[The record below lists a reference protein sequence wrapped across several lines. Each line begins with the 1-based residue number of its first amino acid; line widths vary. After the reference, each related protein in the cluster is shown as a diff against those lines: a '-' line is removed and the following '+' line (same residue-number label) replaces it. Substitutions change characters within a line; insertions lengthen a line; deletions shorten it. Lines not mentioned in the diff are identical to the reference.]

1 MNIHYCVRNG
11 ERVMSKRGMMRINEL
26 EKRAGIPRT
35 TIHFYTRNGLLH
47 PPLKTGRTMAYYDET
62 HLKRL
67 QDIQKLKVEG
77 RVPLSFLKESL
88 AELEEREAEHRDSTG
103 SAARGIATTT
113 KAKDQKRQEIVNAA
127 IKVFAE
133 KGYHKVKIRD
143 ITTSLGISTGT
154 FYIYFE
160 DKKALF
166 VDVVDAVIR
175 AIIGDAR
182 EALKQEDSIL
192 KRLAIRGKIFYEN
205 YSKYNE
211 ILNQLRAEMVGED
224 RWPHEKIKKAY
235 HALTQ
240 PVIRDI
246 EKGIEAGIFRKM
258 DPDLTAYTLTG
269 IIEIMCL
276 RTVISG
282 KYTYEQIEPFVFDFI
297 TNGMKPDNNI
307 SDIEAR
313 NR

>member
-1 MNIHYCVRNG
+1 MN
-11 ERVMSKRGMMRINEL
+11 KRGFMRINEL
-26 EKRAGIPRT
+26 EKRAGVPRT
-35 TIHFYTRNGLLH
+35 TIHFYTRHGLLH
-47 PPLKTGRTMAYYDET
+47 PPLKTGRTMAYYDES

-67 QDIQKLKVEG
+67 QNIQKIKVEG

-88 AELEEREAEHRDSTG
+88 AELEEREGEHRDSPG
-103 SAARGIATTT
+103 SAARETATTT
-113 KAKDQKRQEIVNAA
+113 KAKDKKRQEIVNAA
-127 IKVFAE
+127 IKVFSE
-133 KGYHKVKIRD
+133 KGYQKVKIRD
-143 ITTSLGISTGT
+143 ITASLGISTGT

-182 EALKQEDSIL
+182 EAIKQEEDII
-192 KRLAIRGKIFYEN
+192 KRLAMRGKIFYEN
-205 YSKYNE
+205 YSKFNE

-224 RWPHEKIKKAY
+224 QWPHEKIKKAY

-246 EKGIEAGIFRKM
+246 EKGIETGIFREV

-276 RTVISG
+276 RTVISK

-297 TNGMKPDNNI
+297 TNGLKPSLCVAD
-307 SDIEAR
+307 EASPGR
-313 NR
+313 

>member
-1 MNIHYCVRNG
+1 MNQ
-11 ERVMSKRGMMRINEL
+11 RGLMRINEL

-35 TIHFYTRNGLLH
+35 TIHFYVRHGLLH
-47 PPLKTGRTMAYYDET
+47 PPLKTGRTMAYYNES
-62 HLKRL
+62 HLNRL
-67 QDIQKLKVEG
+67 QSIQKLKVEG

-88 AELEEREAEHRDSTG
+88 AELEERGGDRSDSSG
-103 SAARGIATTT
+103 SVAREIAATTR
-113 KAKDQKRQEIVNAA
+113 AKDKKRQEIVNAA

-143 ITTSLGISTGT
+143 ITASLGISTGT

-182 EALKQEDSIL
+182 EALKQEESIL
-192 KRLAIRGKIFYEN
+192 RRLTIRGRIFYEN

-224 RWPHEKIKKAY
+224 QWPHEKIKKAY

-246 EKGIEAGIFRKM
+246 EKGIEAGLFRKI

-276 RTVISG
+276 RTMISG

-297 TNGMKPDNNI
+297 TNGMKPDNHI
-307 SDIEAR
+307 SDMDIR
-313 NR
+313 NG

>member
-1 MNIHYCVRNG
+1 MNEKG
-11 ERVMSKRGMMRINEL
+11 FMRINEL
-26 EKRAGIPRT
+26 EKRADVPRT
-35 TIHFYTRNGLLH
+35 TIHFYVRHGLLH
-47 PPLKTGRTMAYYDET
+47 PPVKTGRTMAYYDES

-67 QDIQKLKVEG
+67 KNIQKIKIEG
-77 RVPLSFLKESL
+77 RVSLSFLKESL
-88 AELEEREAEHRDSTG
+88 AELEEREGEHRDSPE
-103 SAARGIATTT
+103 SAAREIVTTT
-113 KAKDQKRQEIVNAA
+113 KAKDKRRQEIVNAA
-127 IKVFAE
+127 IKVFSE
-133 KGYHKVKIRD
+133 KGYHGVKIRD
-143 ITTSLGISTGT
+143 ITATLGISTGT

-182 EALKQEDSIL
+182 EALKEEENIL
-192 KRLAIRGKIFYEN
+192 KRLLIRGRIFYQN

-224 RWPHEKIKKAY
+224 QWPHEKIKKAY

-246 EKGIEAGIFRKM
+246 EKGIETGLFRNV

-269 IIEIMCL
+269 IVEIMCL
-276 RTVISG
+276 RTMINA
-282 KYTYEQIEPFVFDFI
+282 KYNYEQIEPFVFDFI
-297 TNGMKPDNNI
+297 TNGMKPDDNR
-307 SDIEAR
+307 SDIDTR
-313 NR
+313 NV

>member
-1 MNIHYCVRNG
+1 MN
-11 ERVMSKRGMMRINEL
+11 KRGLMRINEL

-35 TIHFYTRNGLLH
+35 TIHFYVRNGLLH
-47 PPLKTGRTMAYYDET
+47 APLKTGRTMAYYNEG

-67 QDIQKLKVEG
+67 QNIQKLKVEG

-88 AELEEREAEHRDSTG
+88 AELEEREGDQRDSTG
-103 SAARGIATTT
+103 SAAREIAATT
-113 KAKDQKRQEIVNAA
+113 KAKDKKRQEIVNAA

-143 ITTSLGISTGT
+143 ITASLGISTGT

-182 EALKQEDSIL
+182 EALKQEESIL
-192 KRLAIRGKIFYEN
+192 KRLAIRGRIFYEN

-224 RWPHEKIKKAY
+224 QWPHEKIKKAY

-246 EKGIEAGIFRKM
+246 EKGIEAGIFRKI

-282 KYTYEQIEPFVFDFI
+282 KYTYEQIEPFIFDFI
-297 TNGMKPDNNI
+297 TNGMRPDDGR
-307 SDIEAR
+307 SDMDTR
-313 NR
+313 NG

>member
-1 MNIHYCVRNG
+1 
-11 ERVMSKRGMMRINEL
+11 
-26 EKRAGIPRT
+26 
-35 TIHFYTRNGLLH
+35 
-47 PPLKTGRTMAYYDET
+47 MAYYNES
-62 HLKRL
+62 HLERL
-67 QDIQKLKVEG
+67 QSIQKLKVEG

-88 AELEEREAEHRDSTG
+88 AELEERDGDQRGSTG
-103 SAARGIATTT
+103 STAREIAATT
-113 KAKDQKRQEIVNAA
+113 KAKDKKRQEIVNAA

-133 KGYHKVKIRD
+133 RGYHKVKIRD
-143 ITTSLGISTGT
+143 ITASLGISTGT

-175 AIIGDAR
+175 AIIGDAT
-182 EALKQEDSIL
+182 EALKQEESIL
-192 KRLAIRGKIFYEN
+192 KRLAIRGRIFYEN

-224 RWPHEKIKKAY
+224 QWPHEKIKKAY

-246 EKGIEAGIFRKM
+246 QKGIDKGLFRNI

-282 KYTYEQIEPFVFDFI
+282 KYTYEQIEPFIFDFI
-297 TNGMKPDNNI
+297 TNGMKPDDGR
-307 SDIEAR
+307 SDMDTG
-313 NR
+313 NG